1 MIEKLFPDIYIEN
14 IFLLPTDKFKKMG
27 IRALVFDI
35 DNTVAP
41 FDQAEADDDI
51 LKFLEK
57 LKKDG
62 FRLCFLSNNSKKRVE
77 KFNEKIGASAVYKA
91 GKPGV
96 KKLKGAVFDMG
107 VTLKE
112 TALVGD
118 QVFTDVYCAHN
129 AGVLAVLT
137 KPMCPRDQFVTKVK
151 RGAERMVL
159 KIYERSRKNGILKG

>member
-77 KFNEKIGASAVYKA
+77 KFNEKIGASHRFIKRESPALKSLKA
-91 GKPGV
+91 LCSIWALPL
-96 KKLKGAVFDMG
+96 KKQPL
-107 VTLKE
+107 
-112 TALVGD
+112 
-118 QVFTDVYCAHN
+118 
-129 AGVLAVLT
+129 
-137 KPMCPRDQFVTKVK
+137 
-151 RGAERMVL
+151 
-159 KIYERSRKNGILKG
+159 